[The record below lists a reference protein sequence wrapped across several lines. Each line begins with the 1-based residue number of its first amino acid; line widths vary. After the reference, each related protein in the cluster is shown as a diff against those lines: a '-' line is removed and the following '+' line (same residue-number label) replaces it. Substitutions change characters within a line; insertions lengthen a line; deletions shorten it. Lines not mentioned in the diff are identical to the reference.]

1 MGQIAHGIGVSA
13 GIAFGQ
19 ALIMPPALDFDANQR
34 LGSSQLGAQQQIFA
48 EARKQVS
55 ASFEPLLAR
64 FADDSPQAQLLDA
77 ELMLLKDEEFIGAV
91 NQAITTLHLPAHVA
105 VYRVTQ
111 QHADELQAMEDDY
124 LAARGNDILSLGQR
138 LIRQILGKQLPDL
151 HALTSDTILIAE
163 DMTPAEFTA
172 LPLTHIV
179 GLVLTLGGL
188 TSHTAIL
195 ARAAGIPTL
204 LNCNLDGQE
213 LTNGSGL
220 ILNANAQT
228 LHINP
233 SAQTVERLK
242 TAQAKLQARQARL
255 NSIRHLPCQT
265 LDGLAVPL
273 LANVG
278 CEADIDLLLSSGG
291 EGVGL
296 LRTELMLLNAA
307 TLPDEDTQYKV
318 YLDCLRQLDGSP
330 FTIRTLDIGADKA
343 LTALKLPPEANPA
356 LGNRGIRYSLS
367 HPDLFRR
374 QLRALLRVANHGLVR
389 LMFPMIN
396 QPEELDAVL
405 QELEL
410 CRRQLLEREQAY
422 GEPALGIVVET
433 PAAALNL
440 DSMLPK
446 LDFISIGTNDLTQ
459 YTMAAD
465 RTVPQLTR
473 AFPTLSPP
481 LLKLIKLCI
490 DAAHGHGLR
499 VSMCGELAGNPTA
512 TALLL
517 GMGLDEFSLSPS
529 GLLEVKEQILTTRIT
544 NARKLA
550 QKALKCQRLDELHSC
565 LATVNCAAD

>member
-13 GIAFGQ
+13 GIAFGE
-19 ALIMPPALDFDANQR
+19 ALIMPPAVDFDANQR
-34 LGSSQLGAQQQIFA
+34 LGASQLDAQQQVFA
-48 EARKQVS
+48 DACEQLAEG
-55 ASFEPLLAR
+55 FGPLLAQ
-64 FADDSPQAQLLDA
+64 FAPDSPQAQLLDA
-77 ELMLLKDEEFIGAV
+77 ELMILQDDEFTGAV

-105 VYRVTQ
+105 VHRVTQ
-111 QHADELQAMEDDY
+111 QHADELQAMDDDY

-138 LIRQILGKQLPDL
+138 LIRQILGEQLPDL
-151 HALTSDTILIAE
+151 HALTTDTIIIAE

-179 GLVLTLGGL
+179 GLVLTQGGL

-195 ARAAGIPTL
+195 ARAAGIPAL
-204 LNCNLDGQE
+204 LNCDLDRQQ
-213 LTNGSGL
+213 LTNGCGL

-228 LHINP
+228 LHIDP

-242 TAQAKLQARQARL
+242 ASLAEFLARQTEL
-255 NSIRHLPCQT
+255 EGIRDLPCQT
-265 LDGLAVPL
+265 RDGQAVPL

-278 CEADIDLLLSSGG
+278 CEADIDQLLGSGG

-318 YLDCLRQLDGSP
+318 YLDCLRRLDGKP
-330 FTIRTLDIGADKA
+330 FTVRTLDIGADKA
-343 LTALKLPPEANPA
+343 LAALKLPAEANPA

-367 HPDLFRR
+367 HPDLFRS
-374 QLRALLRVANHGLVR
+374 QLRALLRVANHGPVK

-410 CRRQLLEREQAY
+410 CRQHLLEREL
-422 GEPALGIVVET
+422 GFGDPALGIVVET

-440 DSMLPK
+440 DSMLPL
-446 LDFISIGTNDLTQ
+446 LDFVSIGTNDLTQ

-465 RTVPQLTR
+465 RTVPELTR
-473 AFPTLSPP
+473 TFPALSPP

-490 DAAHGHGLR
+490 DATHARGLR
-499 VSMCGELAGNPTA
+499 VSMCGELAGNPAA

-529 GLLEVKEQILTTRIT
+529 GLLEVKEQILIT
-544 NARKLA
+544 HMTDARLLA